1 LITLRIHGVMP
12 LTPTNLEVPMGRFR
26 PHRLAVVL
34 AAAALGLAAC
44 GGNTGESSNPGGSSA
59 PGATGGGDRLTV
71 YGAYATPIEEPWDGI
86 IHTALQA
93 AQKDGEISYEY
104 VDNIGYSGGMERTLR
119 DIAQNEKPDIIFGD
133 AFGNEAAVRSVAKDF
148 PDVAFVFGSGEPE
161 QAPNFAVFDNWI
173 HDPAYLAG
181 MLSGGT
187 TKSNVLGVVG
197 GYPVP
202 EVNRIVNAYVAGAQ
216 SVNPAVQVKV
226 TFLNSWFDPTKA
238 KQAALAQVSQGADV
252 LFAERAGVIEAAKEK
267 GLRSVGSMADQ
278 KDQGPESVMTSIL
291 WDMRPT
297 VEAVLKQVREG
308 SFKEANLKDY
318 SFMKNGGSSLAEIN
332 TSVTGGI
339 PEDLVAKVKEME
351 QKILSG
357 GFTTPV
363 DESTPKG
370 SIELSS

>member
-1 LITLRIHGVMP
+1 
-12 LTPTNLEVPMGRFR
+12 MGRIRPFR
-26 PHRLAVVL
+26 VVVAVFAATLA
-34 AAAALGLAAC
+34 LAAC
-44 GGNTGESSNPGGSSA
+44 GGNTGEQSQSTNS
-59 PGATGGGDRLTV
+59 ATGSQSGDALKV

-86 IHTALQA
+86 IHTALEA
-93 AQKDGEISYEY
+93 AEKDGEITYDY

-119 DIAQNEKPDIIFGD
+119 DIAQNEKPDVIFGD
-133 AFGNEAAVRSVAKDF
+133 AFGNEAAVRAVAKDF

-161 QAPNFAVFDNWI
+161 QAPNMSVFDNWI

-181 MLSGGT
+181 MLSGGV

-216 SVNPAVQVKV
+216 SVNPQVQVKV

-267 GLRSVGSMADQ
+267 GLVSIGSMADQ
-278 KDQGPESVMTSIL
+278 KDQAPESVMTSIL

-297 VEAVLKQVREG
+297 VEAVLDQVKNDKFEA
-308 SFKEANLKDY
+308 ANLKDY
-318 SFMKNGGSSLAEIN
+318 SFMKNGGSSLAPVN
-332 TSVTGGI
+332 TGVKGGL
-339 PEDLVAKVKEME
+339 PQDVVAKVQDME
-351 QKILSG
+351 KQILSG
-357 GFTTPV
+357 EFTTPV
-363 DESTPKG
+363 DEKTPKG
-370 SIELSS
+370 SNELSS